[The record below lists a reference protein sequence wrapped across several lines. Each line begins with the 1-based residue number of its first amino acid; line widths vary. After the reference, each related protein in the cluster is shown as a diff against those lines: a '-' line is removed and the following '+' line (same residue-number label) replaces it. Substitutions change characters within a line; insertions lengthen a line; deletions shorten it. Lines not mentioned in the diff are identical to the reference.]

1 MIDIDYIN
9 SPNEDHCEG
18 IIWIPKT
25 NEVAWVN
32 VFEKPK
38 IITYNIVNKKIL
50 LLMFQDP

>member
-38 IITYNIVNKKIL
+38 IITYKKFL